1 VLHSIIEQ
9 WGDGDG
15 PRLAGPHR
23 RPERQ
28 IQHGTDLYR
37 ELARLQGRDNA
48 FPEEL
53 LSRGKQIFAT
63 ARKLAAEKIC
73 ADPHVRL
80 LLNDSGPRTSETL
93 TITPLL
99 FNVLPAQG
107 NHEASVALIA
117 ILIVRMGL
125 GTFCRRYGAKA

>member
-1 VLHSIIEQ
+1 MDRDWQGLIDELNAKFTTES
-9 WGDGDG
+9 
-15 PRLAGPHR
+15 
-23 RPERQ
+23 
-28 IQHGTDLYR
+28 DLYR
-37 ELARLQGRDNA
+37 ELARLQGGGDNA

-63 ARKLAAEKIC
+63 ARKPSGGEDLRGSA
-73 ADPHVRL
+73 HVRL

-93 TITPLL
+93 TIIPLT

-125 GTFCRRYGAKA
+125 GTFCRRYGAKP